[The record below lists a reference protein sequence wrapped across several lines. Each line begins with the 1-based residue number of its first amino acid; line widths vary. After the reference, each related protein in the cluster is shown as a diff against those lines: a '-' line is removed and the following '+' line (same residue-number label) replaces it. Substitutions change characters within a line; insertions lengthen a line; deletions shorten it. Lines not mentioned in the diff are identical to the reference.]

1 LSAIA
6 HNAPARRIVT
16 SLLALLVVIM
26 TLPGPVNWVCM
37 LKSGGVQCCCI
48 RIDVG
53 DDGDGPTNCCR
64 KDVAR
69 APLGDVE
76 RGDPGAGGN
85 DGGDPC
91 DCGDEEQEP
100 WSVDPKD
107 GGDAPV
113 VAVAPIA
120 ATDFDWAEAA
130 PRSVGA
136 DHETQQRCTGP
147 PLYVLFE
154 VFLI

>member
-1 LSAIA
+1 
-6 HNAPARRIVT
+6 
-16 SLLALLVVIM
+16 M
-26 TLPGPVNWVCM
+26 TLPGPVSWVCM

-48 RIDVG
+48 SIDVG
-53 DDGDGPTNCCR
+53 EGGDGPASCCGEV
-64 KDVAR
+64 VAT
-69 APLGDVE
+69 APLLDAE
-76 RGDPGAGGN
+76 RSDPGAGGS

-91 DCGDEEQEP
+91 GCGDEEQEP

-113 VAVAPIA
+113 AAVSATA
-120 ATDFDWAEAA
+120 ALDFDWPEAA

-154 VFLI
+154 AFLI

>member
-1 LSAIA
+1 MSSTA

-16 SLLALLVVIM
+16 SLLALLVLIM
-26 TLPGPVNWVCM
+26 TLPGPVSWVCM

-48 RIDVG
+48 SIDVG
-53 DDGDGPTNCCR
+53 EDDDRPASCCHE
-64 KDVAR
+64 DVAA
-69 APLGDVE
+69 APLRDAE
-76 RGDPGAGGN
+76 RGDPGDS
-85 DGGDPC
+85 DGSDPC
-91 DCGDEEQEP
+91 GCGDEEQEP

-113 VAVAPIA
+113 AGVPPIA
-120 ATDFDWAEAA
+120 ATDFDWPEVAL
-130 PRSVGA
+130 RSVGA